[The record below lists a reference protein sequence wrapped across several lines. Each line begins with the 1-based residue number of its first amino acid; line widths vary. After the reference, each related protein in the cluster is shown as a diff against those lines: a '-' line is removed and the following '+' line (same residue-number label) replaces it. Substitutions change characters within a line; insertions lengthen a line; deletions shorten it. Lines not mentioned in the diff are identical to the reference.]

1 MRCKKKNRLPIHE
14 RIPVY
19 SSSCFD
25 HWPEQVTM
33 PVSNHILWLPFICSL
48 TRLQALVESC
58 GGILLQS
65 NANAGKGG
73 NYYYYVVP
81 G

>member
-1 MRCKKKNRLPIHE
+1 
-14 RIPVY
+14 
-19 SSSCFD
+19 
-25 HWPEQVTM
+25 M

>member
-1 MRCKKKNRLPIHE
+1 M
-14 RIPVY
+14 
-19 SSSCFD
+19 
-25 HWPEQVTM
+25 Q
-33 PVSNHILWLPFICSL
+33 VSNHILWLPFICSL

-73 NYYYYVVP
+73 NYYYYIVP
-81 G
+81 GCKPIHYEASKGPRVFDQGCD